1 MALSDDHPKQRNL
14 ALAVLFF
21 SFPAL
26 AAAQPAE
33 EDFRPWTEHPRL
45 FLNQRRLRL
54 LKRERERDSIR
65 WQQFNTLMAGGA
77 PMAEPGFA
85 AGLYYQVTGDAAYAR
100 RAIEW
105 ASKSSDLR
113 QLALVFDWC
122 RAAMTEAQAKSMAAR
137 IQRGIEQSLKS
148 NDIPTV
154 RSRALAAVAITEEA
168 PELAER
174 ELGRLVREW
183 WRAGLGARLR
193 DGRAT
198 LPQDHL
204 YAFFELLHAIRD
216 NLQIDLRETA
226 ARYFTELPAWHLLSH
241 YPATFPAAENE
252 YRIPIFDGAGDP
264 DLDRAAM
271 SRAAQLAMVAYD
283 TNARSNQYVQGWL
296 IHDRFLMR
304 GVLGIVYEF
313 LWANPYQ
320 PGLSYY
326 HLPLQFHE
334 PRTGHLFVRSSW
346 EDDAAWFGLFGGR
359 MQVFQNGQIH
369 NLTARGR
376 RDPLTLGEVTVVFT
390 TRFKQ
395 SLQPSGRFFVVGL
408 KPHTP
413 YLVEV
418 DHEELRE
425 AASDAGGVLA
435 FEFPPDGK
443 AEVRI
448 SERPPTAPGLVE

>member
-1 MALSDDHPKQRNL
+1 MALPIDHPLRRIP
-14 ALAVLFF
+14 ALLILLLLL
-21 SFPAL
+21 PAL
-26 AAAQPAE
+26 APGQPVE

-45 FLNQRRLRL
+45 FLNERRLRL

-65 WQQFNTLMAGGA
+65 WQQFNTLVAGGA

-85 AGLYYQVTGDAAYAR
+85 AGLYYQVSGDPAYAQK
-100 RAIEW
+100 AIEW
-105 ASKSSDLR
+105 AARNSDLR
-113 QLALVFDWC
+113 QLALVYDWC
-122 RAAMTEAQAKSMAAR
+122 RSRMTGAQAKSIAGR
-137 IQRGIEQSLKS
+137 IRRGIELSLKAT
-148 NDIPTV
+148 DIPTV
-154 RSRALAAVAITEEA
+154 RSRALAAVAIAEDD

-174 ELGRLVREW
+174 ELRRLVREW
-183 WRAGLGARLR
+183 WRAGIGARLK

-204 YAFFELLHAIRD
+204 YAFFELMHAVRD
-216 NLQIDLRETA
+216 NIQIDLRESA
-226 ARYFTELPAWHLLSH
+226 AKYFTDLPAWHLLSH

-252 YRIPIFDGAGDP
+252 YRVPVFSGAGDP
-264 DLDRAAM
+264 DLDLAAM

-283 TNARSNQYVQGWL
+283 TNARANQYVQGWL

-346 EDDAAWFGLFGGR
+346 EDDATWFGLFGGR
-359 MQVFQNGQIH
+359 MQVFQDGQVH
-369 NLTARGR
+369 TLTPRGR
-376 RDPLTLGEVTVVFT
+376 REPLTLAEVTIVFS

-408 KPHTP
+408 KPRTP

-425 AASDAGGVLA
+425 LTSDAGGVLA

-448 SERPPTAPGLVE
+448 GEIPAK